1 MKAEQ
6 TRGKIT
12 VTTDGQGDA
21 IGYLPLDMDQCWP
34 TKDVLDKLI
43 EAAEILLHKHDYD
56 GHGWELIAHAVDRGK
71 EISARIKNN
80 R

>member
-1 MKAEQ
+1 MQTEQ
-6 TRGKIT
+6 TQKKSAEA
-12 VTTDGQGDA
+12 TDGQGA
-21 IGYLPLDMDQCWP
+21 VIGCLPLDMDKCWP